1 MKYFFSLSLIAIVI
15 VACNTTIIPT
25 DQEPEDRNIV
35 LRHFFYYG
43 NGLADTTTRFEM
55 GNAEVKFREVAL
67 VFSNYYFTDHLG
79 DTLLP
84 DFSDSINPPVF
95 DPVVSSIVHGT
106 DVLLFS
112 MPKGTYSGDHHF
124 RMGLDSAQDFK
135 GPGAYGSEH
144 DLAIAD
150 IYRGDN
156 DGYNGMLI
164 KGLYRDV
171 SDTVNLAPYLPFTY
185 RIPAQGMMDDWS
197 KQMMFNITSEVKLN
211 MNVVVR
217 LDSVLR
223 GFDPLVVDDIMGGNV
238 DVLDEVLS
246 DLLHTQLLDSYKI
259 QI

>member
-1 MKYFFSLSLIAIVI
+1 MKRFLSLSLIATVF
-15 VACNTTIIPT
+15 VACNTNIIPEG
-25 DQEPEDRNIV
+25 QEPETRNIV

-43 NGLADTTTRFEM
+43 DGLADTTTRFAM

-67 VFSNYYFTDHLG
+67 VFGNYYFTDHLG
-79 DTLLP
+79 DTLMP
-84 DFSDSINPPVF
+84 DYSDSLNPPVF

-106 DVLLFS
+106 NVLLFT
-112 MPKGTYSGDHHF
+112 MPKGTYSGDHRF
-124 RMGLDSAQDFK
+124 RMGLDSAQDLK
-135 GPGAYGSEH
+135 GPGAFGSEH
-144 DLAIAD
+144 DMAIAD
-150 IYRGDN
+150 LYRGEN
-156 DGYNGMLI
+156 EGYNGMLI

-185 RIPAQGMMDDWS
+185 RIPAQGMMGEWN

-211 MNVVVR
+211 MNVVIR

-246 DLLHTQLLDSYKI
+246 DLLHTQLLMSYKI